1 VTGDVVLDVRGLRVG
16 RAGGRRSAGTPLVH
30 DVDLRLRRGEV
41 LGLVG
46 ESGAGKSLTALARLG
61 LCPPRVEARGGETGS
76 RV

>member
-1 VTGDVVLDVRGLRVG
+1 MTGDVVLDVRGLLVG
-16 RAGGRRSAGTPLVH
+16 RAGGRRSAGVPLVH
-30 DVDLRLRRGEV
+30 GVDLRLCRGEV

-46 ESGAGKSLTALARLG
+46 ESGAGKSLTALALLG